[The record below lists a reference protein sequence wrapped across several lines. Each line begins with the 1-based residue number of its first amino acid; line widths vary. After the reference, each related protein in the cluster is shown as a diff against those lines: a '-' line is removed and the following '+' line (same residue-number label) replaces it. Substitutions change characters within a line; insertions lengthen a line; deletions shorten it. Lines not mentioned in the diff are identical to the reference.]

1 MGNGIRIW
9 GIVFLTNSSP
19 EGIFDVPRP
28 MGADMNLIFVWLLI
42 SFICTGVVLLCVRSA
57 PYLDDEP
64 LDMFK
69 GAEEPTPD
77 EDELGVEPRST
88 SPIQVRKI
96 HPTPKGRSAPPRPKL
111 ASFAIFR
118 TEEPLS

>member
-1 MGNGIRIW
+1 
-9 GIVFLTNSSP
+9 
-19 EGIFDVPRP
+19 

-69 GAEEPTPD
+69 GAEQPVPD
-77 EDELGVEPRST
+77 EGDVGVEPDAT
-88 SPIQVRKI
+88 NPIQVRKI
-96 HPTPKGRSAPPRPKL
+96 HSIPTGHTTPPRPKL